1 MMPWISSNDG
11 ETYNG
16 CHYWSNFE
24 IARIDFWRSEAY
36 RAYFKH
42 LDQAGGFFY
51 ERWGDGASAGG
62 HSFRCSR
69 FEPPPL
75 RLGITDRCSCP
86 SFRRTAPVH
95 SLAVSLFLRPDQV
108 HFFNTI
114 GYRHEPFQM
123 CPMPSVGTRC
133 ACSTSPDDPHNK
145 LSLLARRKAWRVTQ
159 EIGC

>member
-51 ERWGDGASAGG
+51 ERWGDGALAGFLVF
-62 HSFRCSR
+62 SVR
-69 FEPPPL
+69 FKPL
-75 RLGITDRCSCP
+75 PLAAASLIESHGDSQ
-86 SFRRTAPVH
+86 RTAPVH

-108 HFFNTI
+108 HFFNSI

-145 LSLLARRKAWRVTQ
+145 LSLRARRWRGVSSQ
-159 EIGC
+159 EKRY